1 MYSRLRLI
9 LGDTGAGRAMPQSA
23 NDGQPAIRRGIRAAF
38 GRATLAAAIACALA
52 TPVAAAELEEIIV
65 TAQKRTEDL
74 QKVGISVDSFRAED
88 LRELGM
94 HSLADVTKFSN
105 NVQLYD
111 EYGSGQPTWV
121 IRGVGL
127 QDFNAN
133 NTPTAAIYIDDVYQT
148 SNVMGSQALYD
159 LERIEVLKGPQG
171 ALYGRN
177 TSGGA
182 VRVLSKRPDPA
193 HTEGYA
199 YANYGR
205 WDDAALEGAL
215 NVPLSD
221 SAAVRVAGRWNGGG
235 EGWQQNVVTGEEHGK
250 PDRWAVRASLLSAL
264 GENGEVLLRVHGAAD
279 TSETVL
285 GQTIGLYSL
294 TGPGYCAPILA
305 GHLDDSQC
313 AAYSTFYDFRLP
325 DQQSSDGRKTLANPI
340 NQLDNSS
347 AGASLQFSWDFEGM
361 TLTSI
366 TGYEDFQYGLKFDY
380 DGGFGE
386 YSHQDARTDIK
397 AWSQEFR
404 LASTGNG
411 PLQWQFGL
419 EYAHDE
425 LVEDREFKFKDDIYN
440 LVLIFGGQAG
450 LLGYDQTTES
460 WAAWGQV
467 GWQVADSIRL
477 NAGVRYTDEQKS
489 YKDGG
494 IAVRSG
500 GIEYPFFTGLHDDL
514 QLGIFSGKLGVDW
527 VLSDSA
533 MLYAS
538 ISRGFKSG
546 GFFGGFPSGGES
558 SIRPYD
564 EETVNAY
571 EVGLKSQWFDNTLRL
586 NLALFH
592 YDYFDAQG
600 YVNEVDDNGFL
611 VTRLGNIGDAEHDG
625 VEVEVQWVPTEH
637 LSLEANAAWLDAKY
651 TDSDKVVTTWLG
663 TTVPFEGMDRSTAP
677 DFSYNLVGRYTVP
690 IGDALETTL
699 QLDYNWRD
707 NLGTKDLSV
716 IENTMTSLQDAYGLL
731 GARLSLAA
739 TDGAWEVALWG
750 RNLADEKYVTNVTND
765 NVGSWIKL
773 PGQPM
778 SYGIEGT
785 YRW

>member
-1 MYSRLRLI
+1 MICRMPAT
-9 LGDTGAGRAMPQSA
+9 LGRT
-23 NDGQPAIRRGIRAAF
+23 
-38 GRATLAAAIACALA
+38 TLAAAIACALA
-52 TPVAAAELEEIIV
+52 VPASAAELEEIIV
-65 TAQKRTEDL
+65 TAQKRSEDQ
-74 QKVGISVDSFRAED
+74 QKIGIAIDSFRAED
-88 LRELGM
+88 LRNLGM
-94 HSLADVTKFSN
+94 HSLADVTKFSS

-148 SNVMGSQALYD
+148 SNVMGSQALFD

-182 VRVLSKRPDPA
+182 VRVLSTRPDPQRVD
-193 HTEGYA
+193 GYV

-205 WDDAALEGAL
+205 WDDTAFEGAV

-221 SAAVRVAGRWNGGG
+221 STAVRVAGRWNGGG
-235 EGWQQNVVTGEEHGK
+235 NGWQQNVVTDGEHGK
-250 PDRWAVRASLLSAL
+250 QDRWAARMSLLSSI
-264 GENGEVLLRVHGAAD
+264 GEKGEVMLRVHGAGD
-279 TSETVL
+279 KSETVL
-285 GQTIGLYSL
+285 SQTIGLYDL
-294 TGPGYCAPILA
+294 AATFATGQPTYCAPLMS
-305 GHLDDSQC
+305 GRLDNSQC
-313 AAYSTFYDFRLP
+313 AAYSTLYDFRFP
-325 DQQSSDGRKTLANPI
+325 DQQSSDGRKTLADPI
-340 NQLDNSS
+340 NQLDNTSV
-347 AGASLQFSWDFEGM
+347 GASLQVSWEFEGA

-366 TGYEDFQYGLKFDY
+366 TGYEDFEYGLRFDY

-404 LASTGNG
+404 LASTGNE
-411 PLQWQFGL
+411 PLQWQLGL
-419 EYAHDE
+419 EYAKDD
-425 LVEDREFKFKDDIYN
+425 LTEDREFQFQDDIFT
-440 LVLIFGGQAG
+440 LVPTFGGQAG
-450 LLGYDQTTES
+450 LLSYDQTTES

-467 GWQVADSIRL
+467 GWQVTDAVKA

-489 YKDGG
+489 YEDGG
-494 IAVRSG
+494 IAVRSDG
-500 GIEYPFFTGLHDDL
+500 FEFPFFTGLHDEL
-514 QLGIFSGKLGVDW
+514 QLGILSGKLGVDW
-527 VLSDSA
+527 VVSDEA

-538 ISRGFKSG
+538 LSRGFKSG

-571 EVGLKSQWFDNTLRL
+571 EVGVKSQWFENSLRL
-586 NLALFH
+586 NVALFH

-611 VTRLGNIGDAEHDG
+611 VTRLGNVGDAEHDG
-625 VEVEVQWVPTEH
+625 AEVEVQWLPTEH

-651 TDSDKVVTTWLG
+651 TDSDKVITTWLG
-663 TTVPFEGMDRSTAP
+663 TTVPFEGMDRRTAP
-677 DFSYNLVGRYTVP
+677 DFSYNLVGRYTMPV
-690 IGDALETTL
+690 GDALMTTL
-699 QLDYNWRD
+699 QVDYNWRD
-707 NLGTKDLSV
+707 DLGTDDLSV

-750 RNLADEKYVTNVTND
+750 RNLADEEYVTNVTND
-765 NVGSWIKL
+765 NVASWIQL

>member
-1 MYSRLRLI
+1 MTRRMQAI
-9 LGDTGAGRAMPQSA
+9 LGRT
-23 NDGQPAIRRGIRAAF
+23 
-38 GRATLAAAIACALA
+38 TLAAAIACALA
-52 TPVAAAELEEIIV
+52 TPVTAAELEEIIV
-65 TAQKRTEDL
+65 TAQKRSEDQ
-74 QKVGISVDSFRAED
+74 QKIGISIDSFRAED

-94 HSLADVTKFSN
+94 HSLADVTKFAN

-148 SNVMGSQALYD
+148 SNVMGSQSLFD

-182 VRVLSKRPDPA
+182 VRVLSKRPDPKQSD
-193 HTEGYA
+193 GYV
-199 YANYGR
+199 YANYGS
-205 WDDAALEGAL
+205 WQDTALEGGM
-215 NVPLSD
+215 NVPLGE
-221 SAAVRVAGRWNGGG
+221 ATAVRVAGRWNGGG
-235 EGWQQNVVTGEEHGK
+235 DGWQHNVVTGEERGK
-250 PDRWAVRASLLSAL
+250 QDRWAARMSLLSSF
-264 GENGEVLLRVHGAAD
+264 GEKGEVLLRVHGAAD
-279 TSETVL
+279 KSETVL
-285 GQTIGLYSL
+285 GQTIGLYDL
-294 TGPGYCAPILA
+294 AATFANGFPTYCAPLLA
-305 GHLDDSQC
+305 GRLDNSQC
-313 AAYSTFYDFRLP
+313 AAYSTLYDFRFP
-325 DQQSSDGRKTLANPI
+325 DQQSTDGRKTLADPI
-340 NQLDNSS
+340 NQLDNTSV
-347 AGASLQFSWDFEGM
+347 GASLQVSWEFEGA

-386 YSHQDARTDIK
+386 YSHQDASTEIE

-404 LASTGNG
+404 LASTGAG
-411 PLQWQFGL
+411 PVQWQLGL
-419 EYAHDE
+419 EYATDD
-425 LVEDREFKFKDDIYN
+425 LVEDREFQFGDDLFT
-440 LVLIFGGQAG
+440 LVPTFGGQAG
-450 LLGYDQTTES
+450 LLFYDQTTES

-467 GWQVADSIRL
+467 GWQVTDAVKV

-489 YKDGG
+489 YEDGG
-494 IAVRSG
+494 IAVRAG
-500 GIEYPFFTGLHDDL
+500 GVEYPFFTGLHDDL
-514 QLGIFSGKLGVDW
+514 QLGIFSGKAGVDW
-527 VLSDSA
+527 VVSDEA
-533 MLYAS
+533 MVYAS

-571 EVGLKSQWFDNTLRL
+571 EVGVKSQWFENSLRL
-586 NLALFH
+586 NVALFH

-611 VTRLGNIGDAEHDG
+611 VTRLGNIGDADHDG
-625 VEVEVQWVPTEH
+625 VEVEIQWLPTDH

-651 TDSDKVVTTWLG
+651 TDSDKVITTWLG
-663 TTVPFEGMDRSTAP
+663 TEVPFEGMQRSTAP

-690 IGDALETTL
+690 VGDALKTTL
-699 QLDYNWRD
+699 QVDYNWRD
-707 NLGTKDLSV
+707 DLGTEDLSV

-750 RNLADEKYVTNVTND
+750 RNLADEEYVTNVTND
-765 NVGSWIKL
+765 NVASWIQL